1 MLLQLPVLPNH
12 APQALQGELA
22 NLRAKSAASQQKV
35 EEARASQ
42 AQNRSANAVL
52 DSLTKL
58 SQTGRVQGFHVGV
71 NIDDLLYLPHDYHR
85 VDLAV

>member
-1 MLLQLPVLPNH
+1 MDLQE
-12 APQALQGELA
+12 LQKKLA
-22 NLRAKSAASQQKV
+22 ELRAKASASRQKV

-58 SQTGRVQGFHVGV
+58 SQTGRVQGFHVWSTT
-71 NIDDLLYLPHDYHR
+71 ILRCPLELIFI
-85 VDLAV
+85 